1 MEKNDTIVTDM
12 VIQALKM
19 DDTIKR
25 QEVIIEQLKSDKN
38 ELLVVIARMKELL
51 YKLSPESVKQLEM
64 FNLWA
69 SKQVYY
75 FDFQN
80 CTNAFLSKVFI
91 IRSAGIW
98 QSSATLMALLIL

>member
-38 ELLVVIARMKELL
+38 ELLLIITRMKKILV
-51 YKLSPESVKQLEM
+51 KLSPESVKQLEM
-64 FNLWA
+64 FNL
-69 SKQVYY
+69 
-75 FDFQN
+75 
-80 CTNAFLSKVFI
+80 
-91 IRSAGIW
+91 
-98 QSSATLMALLIL
+98 

>member
-1 MEKNDTIVTDM
+1 MPLGVYILSKPQRIYVMDKNDTIVTNI

-25 QEVIIEQLKSDKN
+25 QEVVIEQLKSDKN

-64 FNLWA
+64 FNL
-69 SKQVYY
+69 
-75 FDFQN
+75 
-80 CTNAFLSKVFI
+80 
-91 IRSAGIW
+91 
-98 QSSATLMALLIL
+98 